1 MAYLYVIQGSDRGV
15 RKDIKGSVFKIGRD
29 AANDLKLRDTEV
41 SRYHAEIH
49 VTELGLEVHDLQS
62 SNGTFVN
69 GVSCDRKS
77 LHSGDRLQLGRT
89 HFIVSEGPTRKRPDA
104 RVDVLLDAN
113 DNTVS
118 RIIKSASP
126 QIAAHDIANSGADVQ
141 QHEDVQRHLQAMYQ
155 TTQAVSQTIDID
167 QLLEKLADLIFE
179 WVEADRGCIILLD
192 ATTGEMK
199 PKVSRYREGIADSH
213 GMIISQRIL
222 EYVIEHNEGVL
233 TTDATDDQRWE
244 AAGSILG
251 NQIKE
256 AICVPLT
263 GRYGVVGVIYIDTS
277 HADDAQIV
285 GVYNPQFSDEHLKL
299 MVAIAHQAALAIEDT
314 MYYSSMVQ
322 AERLAAI
329 GQTVTAISHHIKNI
343 IQGVKG
349 GSYLVEEG
357 LKKGELDVLQKGWEI
372 VQRNQEK
379 ISDLVLDMLTFSK
392 ERRPESFASNLNHVV
407 EDVTDMLKNRALNE
421 GTALVCDSLPGG
433 TEYVFDPDGIHRA
446 LLNVTTNALDAVV
459 ENDNG
464 EVRISIEHDIANQ
477 MLKVD
482 VSDNGPGIA
491 ERDHDK
497 IFQPFVS
504 AKGNR
509 GTGLGL
515 SVSRKILREHEG
527 DIIVISD
534 GSSGT
539 TFRLEWPAFSQAD
552 LAEKMRGSSVAEQN
566 RLI

>member
-1 MAYLYVIQGSDRGV
+1 MAYLYVIQGPDQGV
-15 RKDIKGSVFKIGRD
+15 RKDIKGSVFRIGRD
-29 AANDLKLRDTEV
+29 TANDLKLRDTEV
-41 SRYHAEIH
+41 SRYHAEIR
-49 VTELGLEVHDLQS
+49 VTDLGLEVHDLQS

-69 GVSCDRKS
+69 GVACENKK

-89 HFIVSEGPTRKRPDA
+89 HFVVSDGPTKSRQDA
-104 RVDVLLDAN
+104 KADVLLDATE
-113 DNTVS
+113 NTVS
-118 RIIKSASP
+118 RIIQSATP
-126 QIAAHDIANSGADVQ
+126 QIAGRYITNSGEDAQ
-141 QHEDVQRHLQAMYQ
+141 EHEDVERHLQVMYQ

-167 QLLEKLADLIFE
+167 QLLEKLTDLIFE

-199 PKVSRYREGIADSH
+199 PQVSRYREGVTDSH
-213 GMIISQRIL
+213 GMIISKRIL

-233 TTDATDDQRWE
+233 TTDATEDQRWE

-277 HADDAQIV
+277 HADEAPIV
-285 GVYNPQFSDEHLKL
+285 GVYNPLFTDQHLKL

-349 GSYLVEEG
+349 GSYLVDEG
-357 LKKGELDVLQKGWEI
+357 LKKGELDVLEKGWEI
-372 VQRNQEK
+372 VQRNQGR
-379 ISDLVLDMLTFSK
+379 ISELVLDMLTFSK
-392 ERRPESFASNLNHVV
+392 ERRPESVASNLNHVI
-407 EDVTDMLKNRALNE
+407 EDVADMLKLRADNE
-421 GTALVCDSLPGG
+421 GTTLVCDSLPGG
-433 TEYVFDPDGIHRA
+433 TEYVFDPEGIHRA
-446 LLNVTTNALDAVV
+446 LLNITANALDAVIDN
-459 ENDNG
+459 ENG
-464 EVRISIEHDIANQ
+464 EVRISIEHDVGAQ
-477 MLKVD
+477 MLQVD
-482 VSDNGPGIA
+482 VTDNGPGIA
-491 ERDHDK
+491 DQDHDK

-504 AKGNR
+504 AKGNQ

-515 SVSRKILREHEG
+515 AVSRKILREHEG
-527 DIIVISD
+527 DIVVISD

-552 LAEKMRGSSVAEQN
+552 LAEKLRGSSVAEQN
-566 RLI
+566 RII